1 MKGIYL
7 NTKCDYIIDSEMI
20 KCAGLRSQE
29 LPLGENFVRHFSHA
43 NEDCYAFLDDHVVL
57 FHGWAFTDKLIDV
70 NEFYTLYKSNELEAI
85 NSGNFIAIISHGN
98 NIDIINDPFGL
109 STHYYRCTENSIEIA
124 PTTSAFS
131 NKILD
136 EQLARFE
143 SQQGHLVGNYTRFK
157 GIKRLPP
164 GSVTNHAGKV
174 KMYTS
179 LITKSPQPI
188 KYVRQEMSNL
198 IESFSYKL
206 RVAPLTGGFDSRLIA
221 STSTFSY
228 GYTYGKPKNMDVLVG
243 KQITSTTAHY
253 FQFELDA
260 ENKVDI
266 EADKYIF
273 DANVS
278 NAFTIYRQI
287 SNALAEQSKEVAT
300 FTVYD
305 GYLGDGLQRGSY
317 LKLGGILG
325 GLFLLF
331 PILYRLPL
339 SAEYILKRR
348 YRHLDEINTKFL
360 ISEFEKVT
368 SQLNLT
374 PYQNIIY
381 FESLYGRGGRYI
393 INGGNIAAGQFFTV
407 VSPFAHKNVFST
419 LLQQDFQDVV
429 SYKNMSNLWSGAASV
444 FTNLAT
450 ESGIKP
456 STPYLLAPFLRVFNS
471 IKQKLS

>member
-1 MKGIYL
+1 MKGVYL
-7 NTKCDYIIDSEMI
+7 NTKCDSIIDSGMI
-20 KCAGLRSQE
+20 ECASLRFQE
-29 LPLGENFVRHFSHA
+29 FSIGESSVRYFSHQ
-43 NEDCYAFLDDHVVL
+43 NKDCCAFLDAHVVL
-57 FHGWAFTDKLIDV
+57 FHGWAFTDKLIDA
-70 NEFYTLYKSNELEAI
+70 NEFYTLYKNNELCTI
-85 NSGNFIAIISHGN
+85 NAGNFIAIISHGN

-109 STHYYRCTENSIEIA
+109 STHYYRFTENSIEIA
-124 PTTSAFS
+124 PTTSAFD

-143 SQQGHLVGNYTRFK
+143 NQQGHLVGNYTRFK
-157 GIKRLPP
+157 DIKRLPP
-164 GSVTNHAGKV
+164 GSVVNHTGKV
-174 KMYTS
+174 KVYTS
-179 LITKSPQPI
+179 LIAESPQPI
-188 KYVRQEMSNL
+188 SHVRKEMGHL
-198 IESFSYKL
+198 IESYPYKL

-228 GYTYGKPKNMDVLVG
+228 GYTYGAPTNIDALIG
-243 KQITSTTAHY
+243 KQITSTTACY

-287 SNALAEQSKEVAT
+287 SNALAEQSKEVST
-300 FTVYD
+300 CTVYD
-305 GYLGDGLQRGSY
+305 GYLGDGLQRASY
-317 LKLGGILG
+317 LKLGGVLG

-339 SAEYILKRR
+339 SAKYILKRR
-348 YRHLDEINTKFL
+348 YRHLDAINTEFL
-360 ISEFEKVT
+360 INEFEKVT

-407 VSPFAHKNVFST
+407 VSPFAHKNVFNA
-419 LLQQDFQDVV
+419 LLKQDFKDVV
-429 SYKNMSNLWSGAASV
+429 SYKNMSNLWSGASSA

-456 STPYLLAPFLRVFNS
+456 NTPYLLAPFLRVFNS
-471 IKQKLS
+471 IKQKIS